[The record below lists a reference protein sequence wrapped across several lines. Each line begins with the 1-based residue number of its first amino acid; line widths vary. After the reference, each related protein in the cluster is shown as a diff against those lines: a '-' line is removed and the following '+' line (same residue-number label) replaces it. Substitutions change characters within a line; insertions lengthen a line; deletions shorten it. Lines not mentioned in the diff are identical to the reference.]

1 MDRLPGPLLLDG
13 GDAINRGLVGFW
25 PLTEGAGSLARD
37 ISPYRRNGTLTSF
50 SFTAGS
56 GWRAGSFG
64 KTLVFDGTDDLVES
78 AAYSTTSNQP
88 VSVFAWVNPS
98 AFTNFAGV
106 TTNLIEGTFLGWVL
120 YLHGDQTVGTYLDAH
135 RRSTNTIPANVWSHI
150 GFAYNGST
158 VELYING
165 MLQRSDA
172 GATYTGNTKFRI
184 GNFYTT
190 VNVGA
195 SRFAGAANSVR
206 VFNRRVP
213 ASEVQ
218 RLYRDP
224 WAGTVRTRRR
234 VLATSGTQYSL
245 TTDPLSYEYTVGDAG
260 LGWGRTLDTGPLS
273 HEHALGDVDFIVR
286 RTLDA
291 EAVAYEYSVPSV
303 ALDYTPAQTGDTHDG
318 FVRRSRR
325 ERALAAAE
333 RRRRDDLAQEAVA
346 LRLSLEAAMGMAAEV
361 AEDATA
367 EAAEAVQ
374 AATKRAARL
383 VPTLA
388 EARAD
393 EAVLVTA
400 RETVAALRAAV
411 DEAARARALAE
422 DDEEVL
428 LLLRAL

>member
-1 MDRLPGPLLLDG
+1 MVAMPGPLLLDG

-37 ISPYRRNGTLTSF
+37 ISPYRRNGALTNF
-50 SFTAGS
+50 GFTAGS

-64 KTLVFDGTDDLVES
+64 KTLVFDGTDDLVEN

-224 WAGTVRTRRR
+224 WAGTLRTRRR
-234 VLATSGTQYSL
+234 VLATTGTPHTATPGAGAETYAGQGA
-245 TTDPLSYEYTVGDAG
+245 TVKAGATLLPGAGAETYAGKQAAVTAGATVAVGAGTETYQGLGAGVTQPATVAVGAG
-260 LGWGRTLDTGPLS
+260 LVEVLGLQA
-273 HEHALGDVDFIVR
+273 ALGSGLSGRVVR
-286 RTLDA
+286 RGRYRTWDDVPTELAPVVSLAENYADELAVQRAVDDA
-291 EAVAYEYSVPSV
+291 LARFAAMKAKTSI
-303 ALDYTPAQTGDTHDG
+303 A
-318 FVRRSRR
+318 RR
-325 ERALAAAE
+325 ERLV
-333 RRRRDDLAQEAVA
+333 DDLKRAIVAAV
-346 LRLSLEAAMGMAAEV
+346 E
-361 AEDATA
+361 
-367 EAAEAVQ
+367 EAAE
-374 AATKRAARL
+374 T
-383 VPTLA
+383 
-388 EARAD
+388 
-393 EAVLVTA
+393 
-400 RETVAALRAAV
+400 
-411 DEAARARALAE
+411 
-422 DDEEVL
+422 DDEDALIAL
-428 LLLRAL
+428 L